1 MARDRRSGI
10 KIALRLEKTQQE
22 DEEMARLFCDTE
34 HPKTLEEIGVY
45 FGLTRERI
53 RQRLKRQGITRKH
66 GGFSARAKSFGVLR
80 AQALQKHRE
89 KRCQKKWGVT
99 LEEYSRIHAALVPQH
114 ASKIKRI
121 YTALFK
127 KTQSFHV
134 PWIINLA
141 EFTNFIQPHIQSHG
155 RGQLVVFLKDKTLP
169 YTIDNIEVTTCQ
181 ESARRSRNRKIV
193 EDFLKALL
201 PDSWE

>member
-1 MARDRRSGI
+1 MARDRRFGIKIALRLI

-121 YTALFK
+121 YTALFE
-127 KTQSFHV
+127 KTQRFHV

-141 EFTNFIQPHIQSHG
+141 EFTNFIQPHIQSYG
-155 RGQLVVFLKDKTLP
+155 RRGQLVVFLKDKTLP
-169 YTIDNIEVTTCQ
+169 YTIDNI
-181 ESARRSRNRKIV
+181 
-193 EDFLKALL
+193 
-201 PDSWE
+201 